1 MVSINGQFLTCINYL
16 YSYMQFFWRCFGFLI
31 RAVLTKS
38 VMTPVLGVAGVGGSM
53 AIYGVVGV
61 VVSEITT
68 NSISVNK
75 IFLLYSLRFHGLK
88 VSANVQTLLDIAEFT
103 GCWLSDFWPLFSYI
117 QRLSWS
123 SSSGRSATLV
133 ASFLQVINRLVSS
146 NIIKH

>member
-1 MVSINGQFLTCINYL
+1 M
-16 YSYMQFFWRCFGFLI
+16 
-31 RAVLTKS
+31 LTKS

-53 AIYGVVGV
+53 AIYGVAGV

-103 GCWLSDFWPLFSYI
+103 GCWPSDFWPLFSYI
-117 QRLSWS
+117 HRLSWS